1 MTRMTNMIMREAGG
15 TRIALALVLAAGI
28 AAARAQQAQPAAAA
42 VKVACV
48 GDSITAGYG
57 AAPQESYPAVLGKLL
72 GSGYEVGNFGV
83 SGATLMKK
91 GDLPYWGLDAFKK
104 AGDCAPNL
112 VVLMLGTND
121 SKERNWAGKAAFAA
135 DYRALIEHF
144 RQLPSKPQVWVCLPA
159 PVYGKGAFGIT
170 DPVVKNEII
179 PLIRKVAEELQ
190 APVIDVNAALSNHAE
205 LQPDTVHPNAAG
217 YKLLAETIAQA
228 IAPPAK

>member
-1 MTRMTNMIMREAGG
+1 MMMRRAIG
-15 TRIALALVLAAGI
+15 TRIALALVLAVGLS
-28 AAARAQQAQPAAAA
+28 AARAQEAQPAAAV

-57 AAPQESYPAVLGKLL
+57 AGAQESYPVVLGKLL
-72 GSGYEVGNFGV
+72 GSGYAVGNFGV

-104 AGDCAPNL
+104 TGDFAPNL

-121 SKERNWAGKAAFAA
+121 SKDRNWAGKDAFAD
-135 DYRALIEHF
+135 DYRAMLEYF
-144 RQLPSKPQVWVCLPA
+144 RQLPSKPKVWVCLPA

-179 PLIRKVAEELQ
+179 PLITKVANEMQ
-190 APVIDVNAALSNHAE
+190 APVIDVNAALSNHPE
-205 LQPDTVHPNAAG
+205 LFPDTVHPNAAG
-217 YKLLAETIAQA
+217 YRLLAETIAKA